1 MRLILLGLFAFNILT
16 AQAQNI
22 RTFINYGVH
31 FAPSKQ
37 KSNFEIYLGETLQ
50 LSKVVP
56 LRITASLAY
65 SLKNLKN
72 SEWTAGN
79 IHNAQ
84 LFKLNDNLLVS
95 NINTPVGFEL
105 FYKNISVGANHDV
118 FSLGIKN
125 NIDLSKVDIDGVSEI
140 KKQPFSNIFAG
151 RKRNN
156 LNSRVYLNYTLNDSF
171 SFLLGIINHK
181 TIINFTEITNNTNY
195 IGLKDSS
202 IFFGFRFNL
211 EK

>member
-1 MRLILLGLFAFNILT
+1 MRLIFLGFFAITLFNT
-16 AQAQNI
+16 QAQST
-22 RTFINYGVH
+22 RTFSNYGVH
-31 FAPSKQ
+31 FAPSKL

-56 LRITASLAY
+56 LRITASVVY
-65 SLKNLKN
+65 SLKNLK
-72 SEWTAGN
+72 SAEWTAGN
-79 IHNAQ
+79 VHNAD

-95 NINTPVGFEL
+95 NINTPIGFEL
-105 FYKNISVGANHDV
+105 FYKNISVGANHDI
-118 FSLGIKN
+118 FSIGIKN
-125 NIDLSKVDIDGVSEI
+125 SIDPSKIDIEGVSEI
-140 KKQPFSNIFAG
+140 KKQSFSYIFAG

-156 LNSRVYLNYTLNDSF
+156 LNSRVYINYTVNDSF

-181 TIINFTEITNNTNY
+181 TIFNFTEKTNNTNY

-202 IFFGFRFNL
+202 VFFGFRFNL